1 MILNFKTGKL
11 PPNFIYLGIL
21 FLGVGVWRIILL
33 DWIGIIFLVVS
44 FCFLFIKSGILI
56 DASRKKLKIY
66 IGFLGIK
73 KGNWE
78 DISSVKYLQ
87 IIKITE
93 SQSMNVVSI
102 ARNNSQI
109 VYKLILI
116 MPNKKIEILK
126 GDKDFINKVAEKI
139 EAELQTTVLNN
150 TT

>member
-1 MILNFKTGKL
+1 
-11 PPNFIYLGIL
+11 
-21 FLGVGVWRIILL
+21 
-33 DWIGIIFLVVS
+33 
-44 FCFLFIKSGILI
+44 
-56 DASRKKLKIY
+56 
-66 IGFLGIK
+66 
-73 KGNWE
+73 
-78 DISSVKYLQ
+78 
-87 IIKITE
+87 
-93 SQSMNVVSI
+93 MNVVSI